1 VKKKAKRN
9 QKASPLALD
18 IRLYTAKI
26 GRSNRLEPILLS
38 EISCMRVDFDIIITP
53 GVRGLFNR
61 NSLAKRR
68 AEAAS
73 LHLYRVRTQRI
84 EKK

>member
-1 VKKKAKRN
+1 
-9 QKASPLALD
+9 
-18 IRLYTAKI
+18 
-26 GRSNRLEPILLS
+26 
-38 EISCMRVDFDIIITP
+38 MRVDFDIIITP